1 MSKIKRRN
9 TTDSK
14 KNIINTQDSFTNF
27 NQKLGLGADNTLSG
41 STYSLNNMISRNHVL
56 LEAAYRG
63 SWLVGAAVDCIAE
76 DMTKEGT
83 SFQSEMAP
91 DDMQK
96 LQVAINKFACWEALA
111 DTIKWARL
119 YGGALAVP
127 IIDGA
132 DYSKPLNPDAIGK
145 GKFKGILVLD
155 RWMVDPSLGEIVTDL
170 NQDFGKPKYYRI
182 VPAVIGIPLLKIHY
196 TRCFRFDGIKL
207 PYYQKLAENM
217 WGLSIVERMYDRL
230 LAYDS
235 STTGAAQ
242 LLYKAYLRVIGVDGF
257 REALAMGGETENAVI
272 KQFTLMRQMQSLEGI
287 TLLDK
292 EDTFDVHQY
301 AFAGI
306 SDLLIQFGEQIS
318 GAIEI
323 PLVRLFGQSPAGLS
337 STGES
342 DLRNYYDAINKKQ
355 ENQLRPHLEKLF
367 KIVCMSEL
375 GKELPKDFEFTFNSL
390 WQTSDKENAD
400 IATVDSTTII
410 NAHGSGLI
418 KKSTALKELL
428 QQSRV
433 SGRFTN
439 ITDEEIEAA
448 EEEEKNPPPNP
459 FDNPDGNEPPPK
471 ADEEEAKPKE
481 ALKAEEGENEVKAAK
496 KSDEQPLAE
505 HKKEE
510 AARRQE
516 TEKYSDSAIINDK
529 ISFKDRLDNLYKK
542 VIGDA
547 DDLKKGEHWV
557 TVSKEGGSPRRIL
570 LNAKGEI
577 VGGDVPKE
585 QQGKKI
591 DEAAKEQS
599 EKSPSKEEKKN
610 LLEAKRNDEGKLVS
624 SNGKE
629 LPEHISKLKIPPA
642 WTDVKY
648 SENKDSKVWVQGKD
662 IKGRGQV
669 IYNDKFKSKQ
679 SQAKFKRIE
688 ELNNKFNKILSE
700 NENAISEGKE
710 EAVITKLIIQTGIRP
725 GSENDT
731 GAKVKAYG
739 ATTLEGKHIIIND
752 DGTVNLN
759 FIGKKGVQNNIRV
772 EDKELIKYLKERAK
786 NQDEKIFKVDHT
798 SLLNYVHTLD
808 GGSFKTKDFRTLLG
822 TKTAMA
828 IVEKE
833 DPPKTEKEYKK
844 KVIAVAKQV
853 AQKLGNTATV
863 CLQAYINPSVFSQWQ
878 MQIS

>member
-9 TTDSK
+9 TLDNK

-76 DMTKEGT
+76 DMTKEGVA
-83 SFQSEMAP
+83 FHSEMAP

-96 LQVAINKFACWEALA
+96 LQVAINKFSCWEALA

-459 FDNPDGNEPPPK
+459 FDNPDGDIPK
-471 ADEEEAKPKE
+471 IDEEEAKPKE

-510 AARRQE
+510 AQRKHE
-516 TEKYSDSAIINDK
+516 TERDSAIINDK

-542 VIGDA
+542 VIGDSA
-547 DDLKKGEHWV
+547 FKESEHPREKSGENAGQF
-557 TVSKEGGSPRRIL
+557 TSKGGSTSASI
-570 LNAKGEI
+570 K
-577 VGGDVPKE
+577 KE
-585 QQGKKI
+585 
-591 DEAAKEQS
+591 KEN
-599 EKSPSKEEKKN
+599 KSFI
-610 LLEAKRNDEGKLVS
+610 EAKRNNEGKLVS

-642 WTDVKY
+642 WADVKY

-662 IKGRGQV
+662 TKGRLQV

-679 SQAKFKRIE
+679 AQAKFKRIE

-710 EAVITKLIIQTGIRP
+710 EAIITKLIMQTGIRP
-725 GSENDT
+725 GSEKET

-739 ATTLEGKHIIIND
+739 ATTLEGKHIVVNE

-772 EDKELIKYLKERAK
+772 EDKELVKYLKARAK
-786 NQDEKIFKVDHT
+786 NQDEKIFKADHT

-833 DPPKTEKEYKK
+833 EAPKTEKEYKK

-878 MQIS
+878 IS